1 MKLGKYELKAAIN
14 NGRIVLF
21 CDREEPH
28 AKVREFIFFTPNS
41 ERPHLTISKDM
52 VEQYR
57 LNQQAQNDLKTFK
70 DKFITDPLLGTTY
83 QYSINN
89 QTNKR
94 DRFWVGVEM
103 YWAGY
108 ARGVREQ
115 RQKEREKLAQQ
126 DNIGALTGNDMND
139 LAEALGISEN
149 KLISAC
155 LELSAK
161 RKGGY

>member
-1 MKLGKYELKAAIN
+1 MKLGQYELKATSKK
-14 NGRIVLF
+14 GRIVLF

-28 AKVREFIFFTPNS
+28 AKVRRFLFFTKNS
-41 ERPHLTISKDM
+41 KRPHLTISKDIAD
-52 VEQYR
+52 QYK
-57 LNQQAQNDLKTFK
+57 LNQQAQTDLKAFRGKFLTEPL
-70 DKFITDPLLGTTY
+70 FITAY
-83 QYSINN
+83 QQSINN
-89 QTNKR
+89 QKNKR
-94 DRFWVGVEM
+94 EPFWISTEM

-115 RQKEREKLAQQ
+115 RQKEHEKNKQH

-139 LAEALGISEN
+139 LAEVLGINEN

-161 RKGGY
+161 QKGGN

>member
-1 MKLGKYELKAAIN
+1 MKLGQYELKAATN
-14 NGRIVLF
+14 NGRTVLF

-28 AKVREFIFFTPNS
+28 AKVREFIFFTPDS
-41 ERPHLTISKDM
+41 ERPRLTISKDM
-52 VEQYR
+52 VEQYK
-57 LNQQAQNDLKTFK
+57 LNQQAQNDLKAFK
-70 DKFITDPLLGTTY
+70 NKFITEPLSIAAY
-83 QYSINN
+83 QHSINKN
-89 QTNKR
+89 GDNSY
-94 DRFWVGVEM
+94 WVGVEM

-115 RQKEREKLAQQ
+115 RQKERIKLAQR

-149 KLISAC
+149 KLVSAC

-161 RKGGY
+161 RKGSIS

>member
-1 MKLGKYELKAAIN
+1 MRLGKYELKAATKK
-14 NGRIVLF
+14 GRVVLF
-21 CDREEPH
+21 CDHEEPDT
-28 AKVREFIFFTPNS
+28 KVRNFIFFTPNS
-41 ERPHLTISKDM
+41 KRPHLTINKDIAD
-52 VEQYR
+52 QYR
-57 LNQQAQNDLKTFK
+57 LNKRAKNDLKAFR
-70 DKFITDPLLGTTY
+70 DKFITDPLLLTAY
-83 QYSINN
+83 QYSINKN
-89 QTNKR
+89 ETNP
-94 DRFWVGVEM
+94 FWFGVEM

-115 RQKEREKLAQQ
+115 RQKEREKLAQR

-139 LAEALGISEN
+139 LAEALGVSEN